1 VFGYSQKT
9 TFCNPGYLSSL
20 AFWVMVQTLYVLLI
34 HPSLVQKMTG
44 AHVQLALLL
53 PRVEA
58 DRPMEHEQCKPY
70 YSHIDIVTYP
80 QLPLP

>member
-1 VFGYSQKT
+1 
-9 TFCNPGYLSSL
+9 
-20 AFWVMVQTLYVLLI
+20 MVQTLYVLLI

-44 AHVQLALLL
+44 AHVHLALLL

-80 QLPLP
+80 